1 MSDAG
6 PPTPE
11 ARPPA
16 VEPTWARSERAVP
29 RVFLRPLQE
38 FLKTS
43 TSGAFLL
50 FAAVIVALLWANSPW
65 KVTYHELWLTRVTV
79 GVGSWALDKDLRF
92 WIDDGLMSLFFVL
105 VGLEIKREVV
115 SGELRDPR
123 AATIPVLAAI
133 GGMIVPAL
141 VYVAVAGRAAPSGW
155 GVPMAT
161 DIAFALGVLTLAAAH
176 APPSLKSLLLTL
188 AIVDDIGAILVIAVF
203 YSDGVT
209 WVWLASALS
218 VAVLVVVSTRVRIRA
233 TGVYLLLGGALWY
246 ATYRA
251 GIHPTIAG
259 VALGLMTPAH
269 PFQRPAAVSEE
280 AHRTADETVDDPQ
293 PLDADASSW
302 LQLAWLAREAVS
314 PLARVEHALL
324 PWSSFV
330 ILPLFA
336 LANAGVTLTG
346 GAVKAALTSVVSLGI
361 VLGLVVGK
369 PVGVFVATTIG
380 VRAGLG
386 RLSADVRLG
395 HVVGL
400 GMTAGVGFTM
410 GLFIAGLAFEDDPG
424 LLAQAK
430 IAILVASLIAGVV
443 GYSVFRLL
451 PGRAS
456 GADPASQF

>member
-1 MSDAG
+1 MSVAG
-6 PPTPE
+6 PPP
-11 ARPPA
+11 PDDGLPA
-16 VEPTWARSERAVP
+16 VEPTWSRSDRAVP

-38 FLKTS
+38 FLETA
-43 TSGAFLL
+43 TSGAILL
-50 FAAVIVALLWANSPW
+50 FVAVVAALLWANSPW
-65 KVTYHELWLTRVTV
+65 KDAYHELWLTRVTV
-79 GVGSWALDKDLRF
+79 GVGGWAIDKDLRF
-92 WIDDGLMSLFFVL
+92 WIDDGLMTLFFLL

-141 VYVAVAGRAAPSGW
+141 VYVAVAGRTAPGGW
-155 GVPMAT
+155 GIPMAT

-203 YSDGVT
+203 YSDGVA
-209 WVWLASALS
+209 WAWLAGALGI
-218 VAVLVVVSTRVRIRA
+218 AALVVVSTRIRIRA
-233 TGVYLLLGGALWY
+233 NAVYLLLGAALWY

-259 VALGLMTPAH
+259 VALGLLTPAH
-269 PFQRPAAVSEE
+269 PFQRSAAVSEE
-280 AHRTADETVDDPQ
+280 AHRTADETVDDPE
-293 PLDADASSW
+293 PPDADAAAW

-346 GAVKAALTSVVSLGI
+346 GAVGDALTSVVALGI

-369 PVGVFVATTIG
+369 PVGVFLATEIG
-380 VRAGLG
+380 VRSRLG
-386 RLSADVRLG
+386 RLGADVRRG
-395 HVVGL
+395 HVAGL

-410 GLFIAGLAFEDDPG
+410 GLFIAGLAFEDDPAR
-424 LLAQAK
+424 LAYAK
-430 IAILVASLIAGVV
+430 VAILVASLIAGVA
-443 GYSVFRLL
+443 GYVVFRVL
-451 PGRAS
+451 PGPARTE
-456 GADPASQF
+456 PASES

>member
-1 MSDAG
+1 MSVAG
-6 PPTPE
+6 PPP
-11 ARPPA
+11 PDDGLPA
-16 VEPTWARSERAVP
+16 VEPTWSRSDRAVP

-38 FLKTS
+38 FLETA
-43 TSGAFLL
+43 TSGAILL
-50 FAAVIVALLWANSPW
+50 FVAVVAALLWANSPW
-65 KVTYHELWLTRVTV
+65 KDAYHELWLTRVTV
-79 GVGSWALDKDLRF
+79 GVGGWAIDKDLRF
-92 WIDDGLMSLFFVL
+92 WIDDGLMTLFFLL

-141 VYVAVAGRAAPSGW
+141 VYVAVAGRAAPGGW
-155 GVPMAT
+155 GIPMAT

-203 YSDGVT
+203 YSDGVA
-209 WVWLASALS
+209 WAWLAGALGI
-218 VAVLVVVSTRVRIRA
+218 AALVVASTRIRIRA
-233 TGVYLLLGGALWY
+233 NAVYLLLGAALWY

-259 VALGLMTPAH
+259 VALGLLTPAH
-269 PFQRPAAVSEE
+269 PFQRSAAVSEE
-280 AHRTADETVDDPQ
+280 AHRTADETVDDPE
-293 PLDADASSW
+293 PPDADAAAW

-346 GAVKAALTSVVSLGI
+346 GAVGDALTSVVALGI

-369 PVGVFVATTIG
+369 PVGVFLATEIG
-380 VRAGLG
+380 VRSRLG
-386 RLSADVRLG
+386 RLGADVRRG
-395 HVVGL
+395 HVAGL

-410 GLFIAGLAFEDDPG
+410 GLFIAGLAFEDDPAR
-424 LLAQAK
+424 LAYAK
-430 IAILVASLIAGVV
+430 VAILVASLIAGVA
-443 GYSVFRLL
+443 GYVVFRVL
-451 PGRAS
+451 PGPARTE
-456 GADPASQF
+456 PASES